1 MTAHML
7 SARIYSDR
15 GFPVHRD
22 AVCLEASAECV
33 AYSAQMLQFH
43 SPDRATACDRQCL
56 LGMQH
61 ASKIIV
67 ISV

>member
-7 SARIYSDR
+7 SARIFSDR

-33 AYSAQMLQFH
+33 AYSAQCFNFIVLTEQ
-43 SPDRATACDRQCL
+43 
-56 LGMQH
+56 QH
-61 ASKIIV
+61 AIANVCSACNMLPR
-67 ISV
+67 SL